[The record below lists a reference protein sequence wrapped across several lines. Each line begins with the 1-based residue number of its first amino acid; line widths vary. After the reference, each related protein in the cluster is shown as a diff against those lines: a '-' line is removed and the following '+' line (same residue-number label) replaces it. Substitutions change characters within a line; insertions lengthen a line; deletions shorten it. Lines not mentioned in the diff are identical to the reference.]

1 MFTTFNQNN
10 LTTSLRGRLQNNS
23 TCFKREHSDRQ
34 THKIGH
40 NILSCSLVSLHFIT
54 PLSLCLSL
62 ACICTHT
69 HNTHKN
75 SSGNTG
81 WEALDQPQSTGP
93 RPNKETINH
102 VWAAVWVSALWTTTT
117 LSHLSPLKAEQGSQH
132 TMQAC
137 TLSSSHL
144 LTDVEEE
151 QRCTL
156 DSTDTQSNAHV
167 KSEMRNAW
175 KSH

>member
-23 TCFKREHSDRQ
+23 TCFKGEHSDRQ

-69 HNTHKN
+69 QHTHTKTRLEILGGRPWT
-75 SSGNTG
+75 SLSRLVPGPTRKQLIMCERLSECLLSGQQQHSAIYLPSRQNK
-81 WEALDQPQSTGP
+81 AASTP
-93 RPNKETINH
+93 CRH
-102 VWAAVWVSALWTTTT
+102 A
-117 LSHLSPLKAEQGSQH
+117 LSHPRTYSQMLKKNKDAHSIPQTLKIMH
-132 TMQAC
+132 T
-137 TLSSSHL
+137 
-144 LTDVEEE
+144 
-151 QRCTL
+151 
-156 DSTDTQSNAHV
+156 
-167 KSEMRNAW
+167 
-175 KSH
+175 